1 MKRDNC
7 STKKRYAHLK
17 ESERYKIEVLL
28 ADRKKV
34 VVIAKLLHRNKATIY
49 REIERGAV
57 VRLQYDLTEKTT
69 YRAHV
74 GQVEYEKRGRNK
86 ERSLKIGKDKDLE
99 EYIRLKLVDKR
110 VSPDAIIG
118 GIKVSGRKF
127 TGMICTKTLYNYIDK
142 GIFSGIS
149 NKDLWQKRNKKRR
162 KYRPVGRVSRT
173 NRMCRS
179 IEKRPLA
186 VEKRRDYG
194 HWEGDTVKGPQGSKT
209 SLITLTERKSREE
222 IIIKV
227 EQATQEAIQAAID
240 NLERKYGQGFKS
252 KFKSITFDNGVEFLD
267 WRSLEI
273 SIMDKVRRT
282 TIYFAHSFSSWERGT
297 NENHNRMIRRFIP
310 KGTDIADFA
319 KSKINEIEDWMNN
332 YPRKILAYKTPKQ
345 AASEY
350 LQGNDFD
357 QELKFW
363 VAICPYIFPS
373 FQAFS
378 VIKL

>member
-1 MKRDNC
+1 MERDYC

-34 VVIAKLLHRNKATIY
+34 AEIAKLLHRNKATIY
-49 REIERGAV
+49 REIRRGV
-57 VRLQYDLTEKTT
+57 VARLQYDLSEKIT

-74 GQVEYEKRGRNK
+74 GQAEYENRGRNK
-86 ERSLKIGKDKDLE
+86 ERSLKIGRDKNLE
-99 EYIRLKLVDKR
+99 EYIRVKLIDER
-110 VSPDAIIG
+110 FSPDAIIG
-118 GIKVSGRKF
+118 GIKASGRKF

-173 NRMCRS
+173 NRMGRS

-194 HWEGDTVKGPQGSKT
+194 HWEGDTLKGPLGAKT

-227 EQATQEAIQAAID
+227 TQASQEAIKAAFD
-240 NLERKYGQGFKS
+240 DLERKYGQGFKS

-273 SIMDKVRRT
+273 SILGKGRRT
-282 TIYFAHSFSSWERGT
+282 TIYFAHSFSSWERGS
-297 NENHNRMIRRFIP
+297 NENHNRMIRRFVP
-310 KGTDIADFA
+310 KGTDIADFTET
-319 KSKINEIEDWMNN
+319 KINDIEDWMNN
-332 YPRKILAYKTPKQ
+332 YPRKILAYKSPKQ
-345 AASEY
+345 VAAEF
-350 LQGNDFD
+350 LQNNSFD
-357 QELKFW
+357 RELKF
-363 VAICPYIFPS
+363 CRN
-373 FQAFS
+373 
-378 VIKL
+378 

>member
-1 MKRDNC
+1 MERNYC

-34 VVIAKLLHRNKATIY
+34 AGIAKLLRRNKATIY
-49 REIERGAV
+49 REIGRGAV
-57 VRLQYDLTEKTT
+57 ARLQYDLSEKIT

-74 GQVEYEKRGRNK
+74 GQAEYEKRGRNK
-86 ERSLKIGKDKDLE
+86 ERSLKIGRDKDLE
-99 EYIRLKLVDKR
+99 EYIRVKLIEER
-110 VSPDAIIG
+110 FSPDAIIG

-194 HWEGDTVKGPQGSKT
+194 HWEGDTLKGPRGAKV

-227 EQATQEAIQAAID
+227 AQASQEAIKAAVD
-240 NLERKYGQGFKS
+240 GLELKYGRSFKS

-273 SIMDKVRRT
+273 SILDKGRRT

-310 KGTDIADFA
+310 KGTDIADL
-319 KSKINEIEDWMNN
+319 KESEIKDIEGWMNA

-345 AASEY
+345 VAAEC
-350 LQGNDFD
+350 LQSSSFD
-357 QELKFW
+357 RELKF
-363 VAICPYIFPS
+363 CRN
-373 FQAFS
+373 
-378 VIKL
+378 

>member
-1 MKRDNC
+1 MERKHC
-7 STKKRYAHLK
+7 STKKRYAHLS

-34 VVIAKLLHRNKATIY
+34 VEIAKLLCRNRATIY
-49 REIERGAV
+49 REIGRGAV
-57 VRLQYDLTEKTT
+57 ARLQYDLSEKIT

-74 GQVEYEKRGRNK
+74 GQAEYELRGRNK
-86 ERSLKIGKDKDLE
+86 ERSLKIGKDKVLE

-110 VSPDAIIG
+110 FSPDAIIG
-118 GIKVSGRKF
+118 SIKVSGQKF

-142 GIFSGIS
+142 GMFSGIS

-194 HWEGDTVKGPQGSKT
+194 HWEGDTLKGPQGAKT
-209 SLITLTERKSREE
+209 SLITLTERKTREE

-227 EQATQEAIQAAID
+227 ARASQEEIKAAFD
-240 NLERKYGQGFKS
+240 RLEREYGPRFRS

-267 WRSLEI
+267 WRSIEI
-273 SIMDKVRRT
+273 SILGKGRRT

-310 KGTDIADFA
+310 KGTDIADLA
-319 KSKINEIEDWMNN
+319 ESKINEIEDWMNN
-332 YPRKILAYKTPKQ
+332 YPRKILEYKTPRQ
-345 AASEY
+345 VVGEC
-350 LQGNDFD
+350 LQNNSFD
-357 QELKFW
+357 QEFKF
-363 VAICPYIFPS
+363 CRN
-373 FQAFS
+373 
-378 VIKL
+378 

>member
-1 MKRDNC
+1 MERNNC
-7 STKKRYAHLK
+7 STKKGYAHLK

-34 VVIAKLLHRNKATIY
+34 VEIAKLLRRNKATIY

-57 VRLQYDLTEKTT
+57 VRLQYDLSEEIT

-74 GQVEYEKRGRNK
+74 GQAEYEKRGRNK
-86 ERSLKIGKDKDLE
+86 ERSLKIGRDKDLE
-99 EYIRLKLVDKR
+99 EYIRVKLIDER
-110 VSPDAIIG
+110 FSPDAIIG

-186 VEKRRDYG
+186 VEKRREYG
-194 HWEGDTVKGPQGSKT
+194 HWEGDTIKGPMRSKA

-227 EQATQEAIQAAID
+227 ENASQEAIQAAID
-240 NLERKYGQGFKS
+240 GLEWKIGQGFKS
-252 KFKSITFDNGVEFLD
+252 KFKSITFDNGVEFLG

-273 SIMDKVRRT
+273 SIFDKRHRT

-310 KGTDIADFA
+310 KGTDIADL
-319 KSKINEIEDWMNN
+319 KESQIKDIEGWMND
-332 YPRKILAYKTPKQ
+332 YPRKILGYKTPKQ
-345 AASEY
+345 VAAEF
-350 LQGNDFD
+350 LQNNSFD
-357 QELKFW
+357 QELKF
-363 VAICPYIFPS
+363 CRN
-373 FQAFS
+373 
-378 VIKL
+378 

>member
-1 MKRDNC
+1 MERNYC

-17 ESERYKIEVLL
+17 ESERCKVEVLL
-28 ADRKKV
+28 ADSKKIAE
-34 VVIAKLLHRNKATIY
+34 IAKLLRRNKATIY
-49 REIERGAV
+49 REIKRGAV
-57 VRLQYDLTEKTT
+57 VRLQYDLTEKKA

-74 GQVEYEKRGRNK
+74 GQAEYERRGQNK
-86 ERSLKIGKDKDLE
+86 ERALKIGKDKDLE
-99 EYIRLKLVDKR
+99 SYIRVKLIDER
-110 VSPDAIIG
+110 FSPDAIIG
-118 GIKVSGRKF
+118 GIKISGRKF

-149 NKDLWQKRNKKRR
+149 NRDLWQKRDKKRR

-194 HWEGDTVKGPQGSKT
+194 HWEGDTIKGPQGSKA

-227 EQATQEAIQAAID
+227 EQATQEAIQAAFD
-240 NLERKYGQGFKS
+240 ELERKYGQGFRS
-252 KFKSITFDNGVEFLD
+252 KFKSITFDNGVEFLG

-273 SIMDKVRRT
+273 SVLDKGRRT

-297 NENHNRMIRRFIP
+297 NENHNRMIRRFVP
-310 KGTDIADFA
+310 KGTDIADLME
-319 KSKINEIEDWMNN
+319 SEINDIEDWMND

-345 AASEY
+345 MVAEY
-350 LQGNDFD
+350 LQNNDFD
-357 QELKFW
+357 QEFKF
-363 VAICPYIFPS
+363 CRN
-373 FQAFS
+373 
-378 VIKL
+378 

>member
-1 MKRDNC
+1 MERDYC

-34 VVIAKLLHRNKATIY
+34 AEIAKLLRRNKATIY
-49 REIERGAV
+49 REIGRGAV
-57 VRLQYDLTEKTT
+57 ARLQYDLSEKIT

-74 GQVEYEKRGRNK
+74 GQAEYEKRGRNK
-86 ERSLKIGKDKDLE
+86 ERSLKIGRDKDLE
-99 EYIRLKLVDKR
+99 EYIRVKLIDER
-110 VSPDAIIG
+110 FSPDAIIG
-118 GIKVSGRKF
+118 GIKASGRKF

-162 KYRPVGRVSRT
+162 KYRPVGRMSRT
-173 NRMCRS
+173 NRICRS

-194 HWEGDTVKGPQGSKT
+194 HWEGDTLKGPSGAKT
-209 SLITLTERKSREE
+209 SLITLTERKTREE

-227 EQATQEAIQAAID
+227 ARASQEEIKAAFD
-240 NLERKYGQGFKS
+240 GLERKYGNRFKS

-273 SIMDKVRRT
+273 SILGKGRRT

-310 KGTDIADFA
+310 KGTDIADLA
-319 KSKINEIEDWMNN
+319 ESKINGIEDWMNN

-345 AASEY
+345 VAAEF
-350 LQGNDFD
+350 LQNNSFD
-357 QELKFW
+357 QELKF
-363 VAICPYIFPS
+363 CRN
-373 FQAFS
+373 
-378 VIKL
+378 

>member
-1 MKRDNC
+1 MERNYC

-17 ESERYKIEVLL
+17 ESERCKIEVLL

-34 VVIAKLLHRNKATIY
+34 AEIAKLLRRNKATIY
-49 REIERGAV
+49 REIKRGAV

-74 GQVEYEKRGRNK
+74 GQAEYELRGRNK
-86 ERSLKIGKDKDLE
+86 ERPLKIGKDKALE
-99 EYIRLKLVDKR
+99 EYIRIKLIDER
-110 VSPDAIIG
+110 FSPDAIIG

-149 NKDLWQKRNKKRR
+149 NKHLWQKRNKKRR
-162 KYRPVGRVSRT
+162 KYRPVGRISRT

-194 HWEGDTVKGPQGSKT
+194 HWEGDTIKGPMRSKT

-227 EQATQEAIQAAID
+227 AKASQEAIQAAID
-240 NLERKYGQGFKS
+240 GLEMKFGQGFKS

-273 SIMDKVRRT
+273 SILDKRRRT

-310 KGTDIADFA
+310 KGTDIADLTE
-319 KSKINEIEDWMNN
+319 SKINDIEEWMNA

-345 AASEY
+345 VAAEC
-350 LQGNDFD
+350 LQSISFD
-357 QELKFW
+357 RELKF
-363 VAICPYIFPS
+363 CRN
-373 FQAFS
+373 
-378 VIKL
+378 